1 MLGGYTIGYLYYAI
15 GLFILSG
22 LLIIYIDV
30 EAFKKAK
37 QKKEWKVSR
46 FIGWFNLITGCI
58 TLIGNW
64 VI

>member
-15 GLFILSG
+15 ALYIASG

-30 EAFKKAK
+30 KAFQKAK

-46 FIGWFNLITGCI
+46 FIGWFNIIAGSLA
-58 TLIGNW
+58 LSVNW
-64 VI
+64 VM

>member
-1 MLGGYTIGYLYYAI
+1 MLGGYTIGYLYYVI
-15 GLFILSG
+15 TLFIMSGLFIL
-22 LLIIYIDV
+22 YVDV
-30 EAFKKAK
+30 KDFQKAK

-46 FIGWFNLITGCI
+46 FIGWFNLIIGFI